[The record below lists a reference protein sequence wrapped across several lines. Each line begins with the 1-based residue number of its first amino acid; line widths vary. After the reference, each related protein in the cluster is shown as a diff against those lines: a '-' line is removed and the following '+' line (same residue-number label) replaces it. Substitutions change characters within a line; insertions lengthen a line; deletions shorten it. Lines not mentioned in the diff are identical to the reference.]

1 MNTSSECSKSELDL
15 FSVPPTQTSI
25 EEGKWDNVN
34 PESGYKD
41 NTSILFKIPSTDSHY
56 MDLSETQ
63 LYLSVKLLAETS
75 PIGEKK
81 VGPVNNLLH
90 SMFYQI
96 KIKFNEKD
104 VENSNG
110 NYHYKAYFEN
120 LLSFN
125 SEAKKTFLRNEGWVD
140 DTPGAFDEHASV
152 QTGSGTSTS
161 PFIPSKLNN
170 GYIKRREMFLQGK
183 TVELCGRIH
192 SDVFNINKYILNNV
206 NVSLELFKNKPI
218 LYLIGDKDEAEPYKI
233 IIESAHLKFRRV
245 KISPSVMLAHAMVLE
260 KTTAKYPLKRTIV
273 HNYPYEF
280 ASTKFEKC
288 LHSGVMP
295 SRVLIALVETDR
307 VSGSLNTNPFKFDHC
322 KVQSIML
329 KAASSS
335 LPYSS
340 ELEFDYSKGKYM
352 EAYNT
357 LFTNIKGTECGIT
370 YTDFAGGNTV
380 YAFDL
385 TPDLCNMGHYNVM
398 KNGSLNLS
406 LKVEEALP
414 KSITIMTYMEFDNM
428 IEIDSKR
435 NIFIDYN
442 L

>member
-1 MNTSSECSKSELDL
+1 
-15 FSVPPTQTSI
+15 
-25 EEGKWDNVN
+25 
-34 PESGYKD
+34 
-41 NTSILFKIPSTDSHY
+41 
-56 MDLSETQ
+56 
-63 LYLSVKLLAETS
+63 
-75 PIGEKK
+75 
-81 VGPVNNLLH
+81 
-90 SMFYQI
+90 
-96 KIKFNEKD
+96 
-104 VENSNG
+104 
-110 NYHYKAYFEN
+110 
-120 LLSFN
+120 
-125 SEAKKTFLRNEGWVD
+125 
-140 DTPGAFDEHASV
+140 
-152 QTGSGTSTS
+152 
-161 PFIPSKLNN
+161 
-170 GYIKRREMFLQGK
+170 
-183 TVELCGRIH
+183 
-192 SDVFNINKYILNNV
+192 
-206 NVSLELFKNKPI
+206 
-218 LYLIGDKDEAEPYKI
+218 
-233 IIESAHLKFRRV
+233 
-245 KISPSVMLAHAMVLE
+245 
-260 KTTAKYPLKRTIV
+260 
-273 HNYPYEF
+273 
-280 ASTKFEKC
+280 
-288 LHSGVMP
+288 MP

-414 KSITIMTYMEFDNM
+414 KSITIMTYMEFDNI